1 MDPQTRTTPNQAKP
15 SQRKPKNGE
24 VELAATLQVSRFFGG
39 GLIFHA
45 QNLKQSKNLDFEID
59 MAWEVLKFMIFFV
72 DPYSVLASSFQHLS
86 ANIAV
91 ESPKCETVVTFGVTF
106 ATLSK
111 ILTANS
117 FHEISFF

>member
-1 MDPQTRTTPNQAKP
+1 MDKVLEGSANP
-15 SQRKPKNGE
+15 E
-24 VELAATLQVSRFFGG
+24 
-39 GLIFHA
+39 
-45 QNLKQSKNLDFEID
+45 FEIEK
-59 MAWEVLKFMIFFV
+59 AWEVLKFMIFFV
-72 DPYSVLASSFQHLS
+72 NPYSVLASSFQHLS

>member
-1 MDPQTRTTPNQAKP
+1 MPRMA
-15 SQRKPKNGE
+15 RMARRAHR
-24 VELAATLQVSRFFGG
+24 LAATLAVSLFVYFW
-39 GLIFHA
+39 LCFHA
-45 QNLKQSKNLDFEID
+45 QNLKQSQNPECGID
-59 MAWEVLKFMIFFV
+59 MAWSVLKFMIFFV
-72 DPYSVLASSFQHLS
+72 DPYSVLASSFQQVS

-91 ESPKCETVVTFGVTF
+91 DSPKCETVVTFGVTF